1 VDGVCEIVYPNN
13 RIVVDYSDMDD
24 LVLLGIVLTRTGG
37 SLSAAA
43 AAVAWPGP
51 VTETF
56 PHTTLADALAAPPRP
71 GREGLVVHFDDDRRV
86 KIKQDDYVMLH
97 RIITG
102 FTARRLW
109 ERCAV
114 HAVLAAHPDTT
125 VKRLGQSLRMDAK
138 EVQGIVDAG
147 PDWLDEIRKVAPEEF
162 LDWIDSTVDRLTD
175 EATDIEAMAAGEAF
189 GLADLPRRDAAATVA
204 DHPYRGLIFAA
215 LDGKPITTQ
224 AWAAVYP
231 EHEKPFW
238 TRGEDAA

>member
-1 VDGVCEIVYPNN
+1 MCS
-13 RIVVDYSDMDD
+13 RT
-24 LVLLGIVLTRTGG
+24 TR
-37 SLSAAA
+37 S
-43 AAVAWPGP
+43 
-51 VTETF
+51 
-56 PHTTLADALAAPPRP
+56 PPRWP
-71 GREGLVVHFDDDRRV
+71 RHHVPAWRVWWSTSIDDRRV
-86 KIKQDDYVMLH
+86 KIKQDDYVQLH

-125 VKRLGQSLRMDAK
+125 VKRLGQSLRMDLK
-138 EVQGIVDAG
+138 DVQGIVDAG

-162 LDWIDSTVDRLTD
+162 LEWIDSTVDRLTD

-189 GLADLPRRDAAATVA
+189 GLADLPRRDAAAAIA
-204 DHPYRGLIFAA
+204 DHPFRGMVFAA
-215 LDGKPITTQ
+215 LDGKPITAQ
-224 AWAAVYP
+224 AWAVVYP